1 MPIWYYAYRSFF
13 DGKMIIDFAL
23 FAAALS
29 NDFVKL
35 RLQLQ
40 FLSEVKLNFHISNET
55 SVLRV
60 KRLKEFDVFRKH
72 HKKCIIPFTSW

>member
-1 MPIWYYAYRSFF
+1 
-13 DGKMIIDFAL
+13 MIIDFAL

-40 FLSEVKLNFHISNET
+40 FLSEVKLSIHRSSETFKGKEIET
-55 SVLRV
+55 SCMCSESITRRSV
-60 KRLKEFDVFRKH
+60 
-72 HKKCIIPFTSW
+72 

>member
-1 MPIWYYAYRSFF
+1 MHIWYYTYRSFF

-40 FLSEVKLNFHISNET
+40 L
-55 SVLRV
+55 
-60 KRLKEFDVFRKH
+60 
-72 HKKCIIPFTSW
+72 